1 MQTIPARLLGPGSL
15 DEDLIKWI
23 LQPEP
28 QELTSKRRKPKKLKT
43 KVDIGKTPVPD
54 LRPESA
60 TGELTELVAKHSASS
75 SSTLNG
81 NDGMALKAAA
91 SKVEKGTRQR
101 QMRTVRE

>member
-1 MQTIPARLLGPGSL
+1 L

-28 QELTSKRRKPKKLKT
+28 QELTSKRRKQKKLKT
-43 KVDIGKTPVPD
+43 KVDSGKTPVPD
-54 LRPESA
+54 LRPKSA
-60 TGELTELVAKHSASS
+60 TGEVTELVAKHSASS
-75 SSTLNG
+75 SSSLKS

-91 SKVEKGTRQR
+91 SKVEKRTRQR